1 MKKLL
6 LSILVLALVFAVGCS
21 SEPETTLDKVQEEGI
36 LTIGMSADYKPFE
49 YTDENGEIV
58 GFDVDIAKAIGEKL
72 GVEVKFVDTAFSGL
86 IPGLKSDKYDL
97 IMSAMTITEERA
109 KSVDF
114 TNQYFNAGQVV
125 AVMEDNNDIKGH
137 KDLTGKKVGVQLGT
151 TGDLKVSEMD
161 NIEQIKRY
169 EKIPQAFIDLR
180 NGRLDAIVNDLPVT
194 AAYIL
199 KHPEVKM
206 VGKPFTTEHYGI
218 AARPGDEELL
228 KEVNGALKE
237 IKEDGTYD
245 EVYNKWF
252 KK

>member
-6 LSILVLALVFAVGCS
+6 LSIFIVTLVFAVGCS
-21 SEPETTLDKVQEEGI
+21 SEPETTLDQVQQEGT

-58 GFDVDIAKAIGEKL
+58 GFDVDVAKAIGDKL
-72 GVEVKFVDTAFSGL
+72 GVEVEFVDTAFSGL

-97 IMSAMTITEERA
+97 IMSAMTITEKRA

-125 AVMEDNNDIKGH
+125 AVMDDTQNIKSVE
-137 KDLTGKKVGVQLGT
+137 DLTDKRVGVQLGT
-151 TGDLKVSEMD
+151 TGDLEVSEMD
-161 NIEQIKRY
+161 NIEEIKRY

-180 NGRLDAIVNDLPVT
+180 NGRIDAVVNDLPVT

-199 KHPEVKM
+199 EHPEVKM
-206 VGKPFTTEHYGI
+206 VGEPFTTEHYGI

-228 KEVNGALKE
+228 QEVNGALKE

-252 KK
+252 K

>member
-1 MKKLL
+1 MKKLILSVL
-6 LSILVLALVFAVGCS
+6 LFTLVFAVGCAGDQ
-21 SEPETTLDKVQEEGI
+21 TTWDKVQDEGK

-58 GFDVDIAKAIGEKL
+58 GFDADIAQAIGEKL
-72 GVEVKFVDTAFSGL
+72 GVEVEFVDTAFSGL
-86 IPGLKSDKYDL
+86 IPGLKSNKYDL
-97 IMSAMTITEERA
+97 IMSAMTITEKREKA
-109 KSVDF
+109 VDF

-125 AVMEDNNDIKGH
+125 AVMDDTNSIQGVEDLK
-137 KDLTGKKVGVQLGT
+137 GKKVGVQLGT
-151 TGDLKVSEMD
+151 TGDLEVSDMD

-180 NGRLDAIVNDLPVT
+180 NGRIDAIVNDLPVT
-194 AAYIL
+194 AAYIM

-206 VGKPFTTEHYGI
+206 VGKPFTSEHYGI

-228 KEVNGALKE
+228 KKVNGALKE
-237 IKEDGTYD
+237 LKEDGTYD

-252 KK
+252 KQ